1 MTRTQLADDLAAYL
15 RPLVDK
21 NCSTNIRDRPTH
33 MVVEIEL
40 VHPKHGVRVLAYSY
54 EHLDDSSPEA
64 LKQEIDDLASV
75 PRWTRRTANLSSS
88 LTRAPSPTRANP
100 SAHSTRLNE
109 GAPLPS

>member
-21 NCSTNIRDRPTH
+21 NCSTNIRDRPTQ

-64 LKQEIDDLASV
+64 LNQEIDYLGLCPALDQEDCQPLLI
-75 PRWTRRTANLSSS
+75 T
-88 LTRAPSPTRANP
+88 
-100 SAHSTRLNE
+100 NE
-109 GAPLPS
+109 GPKSYTR